1 MSARTRSFALRVLRL
16 CGELHGDYVV
26 EHVGKQLLR
35 AASSLAAN
43 FRAACHA
50 KSSMDFFSKL
60 KMCEEKS
67 VVACFWLDF
76 ILDGQLRAGTQIESL
91 KTEAYELAS
100 ILSKT
105 CLTLNH
111 RK

>member
-1 MSARTRSFALRVLRL
+1 MSARTRSFALQVLRL

-50 KSSMDFFSKL
+50 KSSPDCFSKL

-67 VVACFWLDF
+67 VVACFWLEANE
-76 ILDGQLRAGTQIESL
+76 IAAIISASCVTARARL
-91 KTEAYELAS
+91 K
-100 ILSKT
+100 K
-105 CLTLNH
+105 
-111 RK
+111 